1 MDELQT
7 SLENA
12 RYHHAVNETGPRP
25 LSAFTW
31 PSDADI
37 QKFVSDA
44 ISVCPTALDPERVCE
59 DSLGFYLFL
68 QYVEERGHSVL
79 AQFIRECAVYR
90 RVADGMRLEYATE
103 ILTTYLLCKY
113 SVNSNHM
120 WSSTLRRKLCNHTC
134 ESIDSGCYFDPEES
148 TNCICIKGA
157 PYDHVL
163 MTIERAISRREL
175 QGLPWMSSRAS
186 ESTNEDA
193 SGHISTKSDEVR
205 LPMRRNSNRVEG
217 IFAAF
222 FFLSS
227 PFILIHLSLK
237 LHT

>member
-12 RYHHAVNETGPRP
+12 RYHNAVNETAPRP
-25 LSAFTW
+25 ISAFTW

-44 ISVCPTALDPERVCE
+44 ISECPTALDPERVCE
-59 DSLGFYLFL
+59 DSLGFYLYL
-68 QYVEERGHSVL
+68 QYVEERGHTVL

-103 ILTTYLLCKY
+103 ILTAYLLCKY
-113 SVNSNHM
+113 SVNSNHT

-134 ESIDSGCYFDPEES
+134 ESIDSGSYFDPEGS

-163 MTIERAISRREL
+163 MTIERTISRREL
-175 QGLPWMSSRAS
+175 QGLLRVSSRAS
-186 ESTNEDA
+186 ESTNEDT
-193 SGHISTKSDEVR
+193 SGHISMKSDEVR

-222 FFLSS
+222 FSFSS
-227 PFILIHLSLK
+227 PFLLIHLSLN